1 MEINVPD
8 DLYYTREHEW
18 AFVEDDDIAVV
29 GITDYAQDQLEDIV
43 YLELPEVGTRVTT
56 NEPFGTIEAVKA
68 VEDLFAPVS
77 GEVVEVNHQLDDKP
91 ELCNQDPYNE
101 GWIIKIKFSDKSEF
115 DNLISAK
122 EYKALIE

>member
-8 DLYYTREHEW
+8 DLYYTHEHEW
-18 AFVEDDDIAVV
+18 VFIENDDIAVV

-43 YLELPEVGTRVTT
+43 YLELPEVGNQVTA

-77 GEVVEVNHQLDDKP
+77 GEIVEVNHQLEDKP

-101 GWIIKIKFSDKSEF
+101 GWIIKIKFPDKSEF
-115 DNLISAK
+115 ESLISAK
-122 EYKALIE
+122 EYRTLIE

>member
-18 AFVEDDDIAVV
+18 AFIEDDNIAVV

-43 YLELPEVGTRVTT
+43 YLELPEVGTQVTA

-77 GEVVEVNHQLDDKP
+77 GEVVEVNHILEDKP
-91 ELCNQDPYNE
+91 ELCNQNPYSE
-101 GWIIKIKFSDKSEF
+101 GWIVKIKFSDKSEF

-122 EYKALIE
+122 EYRALIE

>member
-18 AFVEDDDIAVV
+18 AFIEDDNIAVV

-43 YLELPEVGTRVTT
+43 YLELPEVGIQVNA

-77 GEVVEVNHQLDDKP
+77 GEVVEVNHTLEDKP

-101 GWIIKIKFSDKSEF
+101 GWIVKIKFSDKSEF

-122 EYKALIE
+122 EYRTLIE

>member
-1 MEINVPD
+1 
-8 DLYYTREHEW
+8 
-18 AFVEDDDIAVV
+18 
-29 GITDYAQDQLEDIV
+29 
-43 YLELPEVGTRVTT
+43 
-56 NEPFGTIEAVKA
+56 
-68 VEDLFAPVS
+68 
-77 GEVVEVNHQLDDKP
+77 VEVNHQLDDKP

>member
-8 DLYYTREHEW
+8 DLYYTHEHEW
-18 AFVEDDDIAVV
+18 AFIENDDIAVV

-43 YLELPEVGTRVTT
+43 YLELPEVGTKVTA

-77 GEVVEVNHQLDDKP
+77 GEVAEVNHQLEDKP

-122 EYKALIE
+122 EYRTLIE